1 MRGIRGKA
9 DAPFFHQAGDF
20 RVTEGSMISSINSHM
35 QTKLL
40 TPEVFRKVLSQFAT
54 GVTVVTAES
63 APGKVHGMTAN
74 SFTSVSLDPPL
85 ILVCVD
91 QRAQLLSYVMEKRRF
106 GVSILNESQQ
116 ELSLYFARAEQ
127 SEEENERLGVRYHW
141 TDGGIPLLAETMAR
155 FTCFLSASHPAG
167 DHRILVGEVET
178 AEMGSGQPLLF
189 YKSQYRRIAP

>member
-1 MRGIRGKA
+1 M
-9 DAPFFHQAGDF
+9 
-20 RVTEGSMISSINSHM
+20 VSSINSNM

-40 TPEVFRKVLSQFAT
+40 TPEIFRKVLSQFAT

-63 APGKVHGMTAN
+63 APGQVHGMTAN

-91 QRAQLLSYVMEKRRF
+91 QHARLLSYVMEKRRF
-106 GVSILNESQQ
+106 GLSILNESQQ

-127 SEEENERLGVRYHW
+127 SEEENERLGVRYRW

-155 FTCFLSASHPAG
+155 FTCLLSAAHPAG
-167 DHRILVGEVET
+167 DHTILVGEVES